1 MTVTVTFE
9 PSVFLSDS
17 KTVAGP
23 SSCFGRKR
31 ILPSKALADPNKSLW
46 ALSSL
51 HRSFLLS
58 ISGLKDTWYWYT
70 FCSTNLI
77 GIKLQLREVGFPAVP
92 FSPVWVVA
100 TSSLTLIWAIC
111 DTGTSGLCC

>member
-1 MTVTVTFE
+1 MSTTLCENQKSEKMSRKQFFGLPVLAVIFMLSAPDETHTNTLSNSFE
-9 PSVFLSDS
+9 KKKKL
-17 KTVAGP
+17 TGP

-58 ISGLKDTWYWYT
+58 ISGLQG
-70 FCSTNLI
+70 N
-77 GIKLQLREVGFPAVP
+77 GE
-92 FSPVWVVA
+92 
-100 TSSLTLIWAIC
+100 
-111 DTGTSGLCC
+111 